1 MYESAYE
8 QGREEGA
15 ASFEYAAA
23 DDGPGYDNQDEYL
36 RGVTDEQ
43 ISQVYGDDVVEVL
56 NLIRNGDTST
66 LQGVAAIIDSNAYT
80 GGLTDSLD
88 EEDDHELGSY
98 LDGAMATL
106 INVELRRRGEQE
118 GTH

>member
-23 DDGPGYDNQDEYL
+23 DDGPGFDNQDEYL
-36 RGVTDEQ
+36 RGITDEQ

-56 NLIRNGDTST
+56 NTIRNADTPT
-66 LQGVAAIIDSNAYT
+66 LRTTQAIMDNNAST
-80 GGLTDSLD
+80 GGLIDSFVDDENPTIGRILD
-88 EEDDHELGSY
+88 A
-98 LDGAMATL
+98 AMPRL
-106 INVELRRRGEQE
+106 IQVELDRRS
-118 GTH
+118 